1 MRRSS
6 LLCAVLALAA
16 LGAAG
21 VASAGSDDDR
31 EYVVVYQKGADLGAA
46 RQAVKAAGGEIVSEN
61 AAIGVATVRSSRGDF
76 KARVDDQAALVGAA
90 ANEAIGH
97 APPADRPKRDD
108 VEALGTARAG
118 GKKSRAPRGVE
129 PLSPLQWDMRMI
141 DATPAGSYSQE
152 QGNRGVKVGIMDTG
166 IDGRHPDLRPNF
178 DRRLSRNFTTDI
190 PLVDGPCAEDPDG
203 SCEDPADVDENGH
216 GSHVAGTVGS
226 PLNGQGIGGVAPRVS
241 LVNLRAG
248 QDSGFFFL
256 QPTVDALTYAAD
268 NGIDVVN
275 MSFFIDPW
283 LYNCAANPADSPE
296 EQLEQR
302 TIIMATQRA
311 IDYARQHGVT
321 TIAAEGNGN
330 TDLGNPTIDTISP
343 DFPPGSER
351 TRMID
356 NTCLTMPTEA
366 NGVIGVTSVGPSGRK
381 AYYSDYGLEQADVS
395 APGGDRRDLFG
406 TPQYNLPET
415 RILAPYP
422 EAVGRQEDSNM
433 DGIPNIDEN
442 GNVTTSLVVKDHGAY
457 YQWIQGTSMASPHA
471 VGVAALAV
479 ARFGK
484 RDRVHGGLTLDSAE
498 TERHLLDGAR
508 DTPCPTPP
516 VLDYPDLPEE
526 FTATCQGDADRNGF
540 YGDGIVNAVGVLA
553 P

>member
-1 MRRSS
+1 MRRSM
-6 LLCAVLALAA
+6 LGAVLALAA

-21 VASAGSDDDR
+21 VASAGPGGDR

-46 RQAVKAAGGEIVSEN
+46 REAVEAAGGTIVSEN
-61 AAIGVATVRSSRGDF
+61 TAIGVATVRSGRGDF
-76 KARVDDQAALVGAA
+76 KERVDDQTALLGAA
-90 ANEAIGH
+90 GNDAIGQ
-97 APPADRPKRDD
+97 APPADRPKSDD

-118 GKKSRAPRGVE
+118 GKKPKKSRRAE
-129 PLSPLQWDMRMI
+129 PLSGLQWDMRMI
-141 DATPAGSYSQE
+141 DATAAGSYSLE
-152 QGNRGVKVGIMDTG
+152 QGDPGVKVGIMDTG

-178 DRRLSRNFTTDI
+178 DRRLSRNFTEDI

-226 PLNGQGIGGVAPRVS
+226 PLNGEGIGGVAPRVS

-256 QPTVDALTYAAD
+256 QPTVDALTYAGD

-283 LYNCAANPADSPE
+283 LYNCEANPADTPAE
-296 EQLEQR
+296 RLEQT
-302 TIIMATQRA
+302 TIITATERA
-311 IDYARQHGVT
+311 IDYARDHGVT

-330 TDLGNPTIDTISP
+330 TDLGNPTVDTISP

-351 TRMID
+351 TRTID
-356 NTCLTMPTEA
+356 NSCRTMPTEA
-366 NGVIGVTSVGPSGRK
+366 EGVIGVTSVGPSGRK

-395 APGGDRRDLFG
+395 APGGDRRDFFG
-406 TPQYNLPET
+406 TPQYGLAET

-422 EAVGRQEDSNM
+422 EAVGREEDSNM

-479 ARFGK
+479 AHFGT
-484 RDRVHGGLTLDSAE
+484 RDRVHGGLTLDPAE

-516 VLDYPDLPEE
+516 VLDYPDLPDQ

-540 YGDGIVNAVGVLA
+540 YGDGIVNAVGVLQ